1 MSFKTGPTD
10 FAGIT
15 TADALDAGDQVGTIL
30 AIAVPTNGR
39 IERAV
44 LYDPSDQGID
54 ADVWLFN
61 ASPTLAASDA
71 AFALSDAD
79 LAKAVGVLHF
89 VDWEDAANGQLS
101 QADNAT
107 SKLPFQY
114 TAPTGVLYAALKTL
128 GTPTY
133 TTPAWPQL
141 SLEVV

>member
-1 MSFKTGPTD
+1 MSRIGPSD

-15 TADALDAGDQVGTIL
+15 SADALDAGDQVGTIL
-30 AIAVPTNGR
+30 ALSVPTSGF
-39 IERAV
+39 IHRAV
-44 LYDPSDQGID
+44 LSDPSDQGID

-79 LAKAVGVLHF
+79 LAKVVGVLHF
-89 VDWEDAANGQLS
+89 IDWEDAANGQLS

-107 SKLPFQY
+107 SKLPFKY

-133 TTPAWPQL
+133 TTPAWPNL
-141 SLEVV
+141 TLEIV